1 MISSMTIVSPGEED
15 VRGEITQTVNYPV
28 KQGKFQFKSSVGQ
41 LQHKLQHGSY
51 STFVYLLRV
60 HYISPI

>member
-41 LQHKLQHGSY
+41 RGYVLKVQEIL
-51 STFVYLLRV
+51 VA
-60 HYISPI
+60 